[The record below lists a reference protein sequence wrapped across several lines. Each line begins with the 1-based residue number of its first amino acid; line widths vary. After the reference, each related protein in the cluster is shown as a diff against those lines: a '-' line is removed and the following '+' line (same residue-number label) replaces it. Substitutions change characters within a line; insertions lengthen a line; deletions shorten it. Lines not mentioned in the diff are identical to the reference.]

1 MKSIQEKLSWLPE
14 LSKSR
19 RKFMVE
25 MFSALLA
32 LRGKANY
39 LNMSRYSKYSE
50 KTFRRH
56 SQQPFPFETLN
67 SELSKAALCGSSIL
81 AGDASF
87 IHKSGKHTYG
97 LARFWNGSA
106 SRTERGLEISV
117 LALVDESRQAMVL
130 TAKQTPDLAS
140 EESRVGFYLRQL
152 QDSRPY
158 WPNGLKHGVFDGYYS
173 KQTFVA
179 GVCEAGLEMI
189 GKLRQDANLRYLYDG
204 PQKPRGRHK
213 KYDGKVYFDDLSGFE
228 YLGELEKDI
237 HGYVQN
243 VWHVSLKRPIR
254 VVLLQSLKKPE
265 KPTHVL
271 LFSTDLNLS
280 AERIIRYYGSRFAI
294 EFLFRDAKQHLGLE
308 DCQARNQKALDF
320 HFNACF
326 SALNLAKSEAL
337 KSYDSERPFVFS
349 MQSQKCLSFNEHLL
363 DRFISK
369 FGLDQTCIKSKQA
382 YHELLF
388 YGAIAS

>member
-1 MKSIQEKLSWLPE
+1 
-14 LSKSR
+14 
-19 RKFMVE
+19 MVE
-25 MFSALLA
+25 MFSTLLA

-39 LNMSRYSKYSE
+39 LNMSRYSNYSE
-50 KTFRRH
+50 KTFRR
-56 SQQPFPFETLN
+56 QAQKTFPFETLN
-67 SELSKAALCGSSIL
+67 RELSKTALCGTSIL

-117 LALVDESRQAMVL
+117 LALVDERRQAMVL
-130 TAKQTPDLAS
+130 TAKQTPALAS

-173 KQTFVA
+173 KQTFVT
-179 GVCEAGLEMI
+179 GVCEAGLDMV
-189 GKLRQDANLRYLYDG
+189 GKLRADANLKYIYDG
-204 PQKPRGRHK
+204 PQKPRGRHR
-213 KYDGKVYFDDLSGFE
+213 KYDGKVDFHDLSSFE
-228 YLGELEKDI
+228 SLGELEKDI
-237 HGYVQN
+237 HGYVQT
-243 VWHVSLKRPIR
+243 VWHVSLKRPIQ

-280 AERIIRYYGSRFAI
+280 AERIIDYYGSRFAI

-308 DCQARNQKALDF
+308 DCQARNQTALDF

-337 KSYDSERPFVFS
+337 KAYDAERPFVFS

-369 FGLDQTCIKSKQA
+369 FGLDQTCIKSQQA
-382 YHELLF
+382 YHDLLF